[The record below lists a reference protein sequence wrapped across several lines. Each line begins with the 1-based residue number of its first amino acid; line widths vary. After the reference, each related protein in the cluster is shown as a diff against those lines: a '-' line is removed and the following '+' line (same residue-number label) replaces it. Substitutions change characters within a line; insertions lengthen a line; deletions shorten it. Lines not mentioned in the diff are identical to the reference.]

1 MVLPVLIAKE
11 IVLEARNV
19 PVSNKTHV
27 HTGPDGVPGPLQHHH
42 AILQRDARPVPATV
56 VTQITA
62 KDQLNV
68 AKMLSCQMYHAQQ
81 LLLNCQLNSV
91 VHGPIHS
98 VVLKEQFNNVEINEK
113 LRKCCISLTI

>member
-11 IVLEARNV
+11 TVLEARNV

-27 HTGPDGVPGPLQHHH
+27 HTGPDGVLGPLQHHH
-42 AILQRDARPVPATV
+42 ATLQRDARPVPATV

-68 AKMLSCQMYHAQQ
+68 AKMLSCQMNHAHKQ
-81 LLLNCQLNSV
+81 LSNCLLNSAA
-91 VHGPIHS
+91 HGPIHS
-98 VVLKEQFNNVEINEK
+98 VVSNEQCNNVDHAHHHQE
-113 LRKCCISLTI
+113 LW